1 MPVPQAL
8 VQATRDFQ
16 TSIIRQQW
24 QRSNVASRGS
34 VCQISFRIVN
44 LGAVF
49 ANGEITDLGVIRD
62 MALEIDRDLEAWRE
76 GAPSGWAYTRI
87 DASEATPGTFFDTH
101 IHVYPSLWIAEAWNN
116 WRALRIVV
124 NKIIHQCE
132 ACSDAPRDAR
142 QSAPLSI
149 IQELSTDMC
158 ISISSFMGTPR
169 GSFGSSIV
177 PRRLIMFH
185 RHPVPYPTTL
195 CCGSRGAKYTQH
207 SRLCRGAITQYWRG
221 GGNSAGWSAG
231 YNHFENH

>member
-16 TSIIRQQW
+16 DSTIRQQW

-49 ANGEITDLGVIRD
+49 ANREITDLDVICD

-87 DASEATPGTFFDTH
+87 DASETNPGTFFDTH

-124 NKIIHQCE
+124 NKIIYQCE

-142 QSAPLSI
+142 QSAALSI

-169 GSFGSSIV
+169 QFLDFSIV
-177 PRRLIMFH
+177 PRRLLMLH
-185 RHPVPYPTTL
+185 RYPLPYPTAL
-195 CCGSRGAKYTQH
+195 CCGSGGVKYTQH
-207 SRLCRGAITQYWRG
+207 SWLCCGAITKYWRVG
-221 GGNSAGWSAG
+221 RNSSGWPAG
-231 YNHFENH
+231 YNHFENP